1 MLYQVDRQVA
11 PNSYRALRL
20 DSVIQKTGLSR
31 SYIYKLIQ
39 AEKFPSP
46 HKITNKISVWREQDI
61 DNWLEEIFL
70 NSSFAEE
77 EKSND

>member
-1 MLYQVDRQVA
+1 MSFYGPRLRTSANV
-11 PNSYRALRL
+11 RALRL
-20 DSVIQKTGLSR
+20 SEVVRKTGLSR
-31 SYIYKLIQ
+31 SYTYKLIQ
-39 AEKFPSP
+39 AGKFPSP
-46 HKITNKISVWREQDI
+46 HKITNKISVWRERDI